1 METIEIQFE
10 RVEIKPG
17 TLRLEDKWTVE
28 LGEDIILFG
37 LPETRWERFCRWVKY
52 LFVKGKAEKL

>member
-1 METIEIQFE
+1 MEKIEIQFE

-17 TLRLEDKWTVE
+17 ARTLEDKWTVE
-28 LGEDIILFG
+28 LGEPVHLIG

-52 LFVKGKAEKL
+52 LFVKGKIEKL